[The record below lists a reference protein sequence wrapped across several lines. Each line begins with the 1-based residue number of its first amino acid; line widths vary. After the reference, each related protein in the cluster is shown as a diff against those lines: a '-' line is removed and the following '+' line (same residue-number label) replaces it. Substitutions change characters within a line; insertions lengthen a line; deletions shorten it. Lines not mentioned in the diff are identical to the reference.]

1 MLLRS
6 QFLGVFSVK
15 IILVLK
21 IRSGLTRN
29 GKSGNLPSYHDKITL
44 IGTMSKMYRSRGD
57 HVKYIIITGGVMSG
71 LGKGITAASV
81 GRILK
86 NRGYR
91 VTAVKID
98 PYLNIDAGTM
108 NPAQHGEVFVLKDGS
123 EVDLDLGNY
132 ERFLDIELTAAHN
145 ITTGKV
151 YRTVIEKER
160 RGDFLGETVQ
170 IIPHITDQI
179 KTCIRQAAEEE
190 FPDGT
195 KADICLVEV
204 GGTVGDIE
212 SMPFLEAIR
221 QMRGDLPEHDYILL
235 HVTLIPEDTMGDLKT
250 KPTQHSVKAL
260 RELGLHAE
268 VIVGRS
274 ERPIGAHTKRKISAF
289 CDLPQNAVISAA
301 TVPDTYEVPME
312 MEKEGI
318 ADVLSTHLG
327 LEKREVDTSWYR
339 LVTREYT
346 SRITVAIVSK
356 YGIEDVYISIKE
368 ALKHAGRALSTEV
381 KIVWL
386 DAERYERSQLK
397 DYDGILIP
405 GGFGKRGIE
414 GKIEAIKFAR
424 ENNIPFLGLCLGFQ
438 LGVVE
443 YARNKV
449 GIPDATSEEFGEGTH
464 VIALLPEQEGL
475 HELGGTMRLG
485 NYTADIRDDTLA
497 MRLYH
502 EKQITERHR
511 HRYEVNPRYIH
522 DLEKA
527 GLVFSATNK
536 NRMECLELKDHPF
549 YFATQFHPEFKSRPA
564 HPSPPYLGFVE
575 ACRATRRTT

>member
-1 MLLRS
+1 M
-6 QFLGVFSVK
+6 
-15 IILVLK
+15 
-21 IRSGLTRN
+21 
-29 GKSGNLPSYHDKITL
+29 
-44 IGTMSKMYRSRGD
+44 
-57 HVKYIIITGGVMSG
+57 KYIFITGGVMSG

-132 ERFLDIELTAAHN
+132 ERFLDIELSAPHN

-151 YRTVIEKER
+151 YRTVIDKER

-179 KTCIRQAAEEE
+179 KACIRQAAEEE

-195 KADICLVEV
+195 HADVCLVEV

-212 SMPFLEAIR
+212 SMPFLEAAR
-221 QMRGDLPEHDYILL
+221 QMRGELPGTDYVLI

-260 RELGLHAE
+260 RELGLHADI
-268 VIVGRS
+268 IVGRS
-274 ERPIGAHTKRKISAF
+274 ERVIGANTKRKISAF
-289 CDLPQNAVISAA
+289 CDLPINAVISAA
-301 TVPDTYEVPME
+301 TAPDTYEVPME

-318 ADVLSTHLG
+318 ADVLSAHLG
-327 LEKREVDTSWYR
+327 LETRDIDSSWYR
-339 LVTREYT
+339 VVTKEYT
-346 SRITVAIVSK
+346 NRVTVAIVSK

-368 ALKHAGRALSTEV
+368 ALKHAGRSLSTEV

-386 DAERYERSQLK
+386 DAERYERCQLK

-414 GKIEAIKFAR
+414 GKIEAIKYAR
-424 ENNIPFLGLCLGFQ
+424 ENNVPFLGLCLGFQ
-438 LGVVE
+438 LAVVE
-443 YARNKV
+443 FARNKA
-449 GIPDATSEEFGEGTH
+449 GMPDATSEEMGEGTH

-475 HELGGTMRLG
+475 TELGGTMRLG
-485 NYTADIRDDTLA
+485 NYTADIRDGTLA
-497 MRLYH
+497 KKLYG
-502 EKQITERHR
+502 EPQIVERHR
-511 HRYEVNPRYIH
+511 HRYEVNPRYIKK
-522 DLEKA
+522 LEDA

-536 NRMECLELKDHPF
+536 NRMEMLELPGHPF
-549 YFATQFHPEFKSRPA
+549 FFATQFHPEFKSRPTR
-564 HPSPPYLGFVE
+564 PSPPYIGFVE
-575 ACRATRRTT
+575 ACKVNKRTK

>member
-1 MLLRS
+1 
-6 QFLGVFSVK
+6 
-15 IILVLK
+15 
-21 IRSGLTRN
+21 
-29 GKSGNLPSYHDKITL
+29 
-44 IGTMSKMYRSRGD
+44 
-57 HVKYIIITGGVMSG
+57 VKYIIVTGGVMSG

-108 NPAQHGEVFVLKDGS
+108 NPAQHGEVFVLRDGS

-221 QMRGDLPEHDYILL
+221 QMRGDLPVQDYILL

-268 VIVGRS
+268 IIVGRS
-274 ERPIGAHTKRKISAF
+274 EHPISAQTKRKISAF
-289 CDLPQNAVISAA
+289 CDLPQHAVISAA
-301 TVPDTYEVPME
+301 TVPDIYEVPME

-318 ADVLSTHLG
+318 ADVLSAHLG
-327 LEKREVDTSWYR
+327 LEKHDVDTSWYR
-339 LVTREYT
+339 LVTKEYT
-346 SRITVAIVSK
+346 SRVTVAIVSK

-381 KIVWL
+381 KIGWL
-386 DAERYERSQLK
+386 DAERYERCQLK

-414 GKIEAIKFAR
+414 GKVEAIRFAR
-424 ENNIPFLGLCLGFQ
+424 ENSIPFLGLCLGFQ
-438 LGVVE
+438 LAVVE
-443 YARNKV
+443 YARNKLD
-449 GIPDATSEEFGEGTH
+449 IADATSEEFGEGSH

-475 HELGGTMRLG
+475 NELGGTMRLG
-485 NYTADIRDDTLA
+485 DYVATIKEGTRA
-497 MRLYH
+497 MNLYGQT
-502 EKQITERHR
+502 EITERHR
-511 HRYEVNPRYIH
+511 HRYEVNPRYIGK
-522 DLEKA
+522 LEKA
-527 GLVFSATNK
+527 GLIFSAVNK
-536 NRMECLELKDHPF
+536 NRMECLELADHPF
-549 YFATQFHPEFKSRPA
+549 FFASQFHPEFKSRPT

-575 ACRATRRTT
+575 ACRANKRTK

>member
-1 MLLRS
+1 
-6 QFLGVFSVK
+6 
-15 IILVLK
+15 
-21 IRSGLTRN
+21 
-29 GKSGNLPSYHDKITL
+29 
-44 IGTMSKMYRSRGD
+44 
-57 HVKYIIITGGVMSG
+57 VKYIIVTGGVMSG

-108 NPAQHGEVFVLKDGS
+108 NPAQHGEVFVLRDGS

-190 FPDGT
+190 FSDGT

-221 QMRGDLPEHDYILL
+221 QMRGDLPVQDYILL

-268 VIVGRS
+268 IIVGRS
-274 ERPIGAHTKRKISAF
+274 ERPISAQTKRKISAF
-289 CDLPQNAVISAA
+289 CDLPQHAVISAA
-301 TVPDTYEVPME
+301 TVPDIYEVPME

-318 ADVLSTHLG
+318 AEVLFAHLG
-327 LEKREVDTSWYR
+327 LEKRDVDTSWYR
-339 LVTREYT
+339 LVTKEYT
-346 SRITVAIVSK
+346 NRVTIAIVSK

-381 KIVWL
+381 KIGWL
-386 DAERYERSQLK
+386 DAERYERCQLK

-414 GKIEAIKFAR
+414 GKIEAIRFAR
-424 ENNIPFLGLCLGFQ
+424 ENKIPFLGLCLGFQ
-438 LGVVE
+438 LAVVE
-443 YARNKV
+443 FARHKLN
-449 GIPDATSEEFGEGTH
+449 IADATSEEFGEGSH

-475 HELGGTMRLG
+475 NELGGTMRLG
-485 NYTADIRDDTLA
+485 DYIADIQEGTRA
-497 MRLYH
+497 MNLYGQR
-502 EKQITERHR
+502 EITERHR
-511 HRYEVNPRYIH
+511 HRYEVNPRYIR

-527 GLVFSATNK
+527 GLIFSATNK
-536 NRMECLELKDHPF
+536 NRMECLELADHPF
-549 YFATQFHPEFKSRPA
+549 YFATQFHPEFKSRPTR
-564 HPSPPYLGFVE
+564 PSPPYLGFVE
-575 ACRATRRTT
+575 ACRADKRTK

>member
-1 MLLRS
+1 M
-6 QFLGVFSVK
+6 
-15 IILVLK
+15 
-21 IRSGLTRN
+21 
-29 GKSGNLPSYHDKITL
+29 
-44 IGTMSKMYRSRGD
+44 
-57 HVKYIIITGGVMSG
+57 KYIIITGGVMSG

-86 NRGYR
+86 NRGYW

-108 NPAQHGEVFVLKDGS
+108 NPAQHGEVFVLKDGG

-132 ERFLDIELTAAHN
+132 ERFLDIELTSPHN

-151 YRTVIEKER
+151 YRSVIEKER

-170 IIPHITDQI
+170 IIPHITDRI
-179 KTCIRQAAEEE
+179 KWCIKNAAEEP

-195 KADICLVEV
+195 TADVCLVEV

-221 QMRGDLPEHDYILL
+221 QMRGELPPHDYVLI

-260 RELGLHAE
+260 RELGLHADI
-268 VIVGRS
+268 IVGRS
-274 ERPIGAHTKRKISAF
+274 EHPISANTKRKISAF

-301 TVPDTYEVPME
+301 TVPDIYEVPME
-312 MEKEGI
+312 MEREGL
-318 ADVLSTHLG
+318 ADVLTAHLG
-327 LEKREVDTSWYR
+327 LGKKEIDTAWYR
-339 LVTREYT
+339 VVTKEYT
-346 SRITVAIVSK
+346 NRITVAIVTK

-381 KIVWL
+381 KIAWL
-386 DAERYERSQLK
+386 DAERYERSQLA

-414 GKIEAIKFAR
+414 GKIEAIKLAR
-424 ENNIPFLGLCLGFQ
+424 EKKIPFLGLCLGFQ
-438 LGVVE
+438 LATIE
-443 YARNKV
+443 YARNKA
-449 GIPDATSEEFGEGTH
+449 GIADATSEEFGEGTH
-464 VIALLPEQEGL
+464 VIAILPEQEGL
-475 HELGGTMRLG
+475 TQLGGTMRLG
-485 NYTADIRDDTLA
+485 DYVADIRDGTSA
-497 MRLYH
+497 RNLYGK
-502 EKQITERHR
+502 ESIVERHR
-511 HRYEVNPRYIH
+511 HRFEVNPKYIP
-522 DLEKA
+522 DLESA

-536 NRMECLELKDHPF
+536 NRMECLELPGHPF
-549 YFATQFHPEFKSRPA
+549 FFATQFHPEFKSRPTN
-564 HPSPPYLGFVE
+564 PSPPYLGFVE
-575 ACRATRRTT
+575 ACRMNKRTK

>member
-1 MLLRS
+1 M
-6 QFLGVFSVK
+6 
-15 IILVLK
+15 
-21 IRSGLTRN
+21 
-29 GKSGNLPSYHDKITL
+29 
-44 IGTMSKMYRSRGD
+44 
-57 HVKYIIITGGVMSG
+57 KYIIVTGGVMSG

-108 NPAQHGEVFVLKDGS
+108 NPAQHGEVFVLRDGS

-179 KTCIRQAAEEE
+179 KSCIRQAAEEE

-195 KADICLVEV
+195 RADICLVEV

-221 QMRGDLPEHDYILL
+221 QMRGDLPAQDYILV

-268 VIVGRS
+268 IIVGRS
-274 ERPIGAHTKRKISAF
+274 EHPISAHTKRKISAF
-289 CDLPQNAVISAA
+289 CDLPQHAVISAA
-301 TVPDTYEVPME
+301 TVPDIYGVPME

-318 ADVLSTHLG
+318 AEVLSAHLG
-327 LEKREVDTSWYR
+327 LQKREVDTSWYR
-339 LVTREYT
+339 LVTKEYT
-346 SRITVAIVSK
+346 SRVSVAIVSK

-381 KIVWL
+381 KIGWL
-386 DAERYERSQLK
+386 DAERYERCQLN

-414 GKIEAIKFAR
+414 GKMDAIRFAR
-424 ENNIPFLGLCLGFQ
+424 EKKIPFLGLCLGFQ
-438 LGVVE
+438 LAVVE
-443 YARNKV
+443 YARNNA
-449 GIPDATSEEFGEGTH
+449 GIADATSEEFGEGSQ

-475 HELGGTMRLG
+475 SELGGTMRLG
-485 NYTADIRDDTLA
+485 DYTADLREGTRA
-497 MRLYH
+497 MDMYGQ
-502 EKQITERHR
+502 KVIIERHR
-511 HRYEVNPRYIH
+511 HRYEVNPRYIQ

-527 GLVFSATNK
+527 GMVFSATNK
-536 NRMECLELKDHPF
+536 NRMECLEISDHPF
-549 YFATQFHPEFKSRPA
+549 FFATQFHPEFKSRPT

-575 ACRATRRTT
+575 ACRANKRTK

>member
-1 MLLRS
+1 M
-6 QFLGVFSVK
+6 
-15 IILVLK
+15 
-21 IRSGLTRN
+21 
-29 GKSGNLPSYHDKITL
+29 
-44 IGTMSKMYRSRGD
+44 
-57 HVKYIIITGGVMSG
+57 KYIFVTGGVMSG

-108 NPAQHGEVFVLKDGS
+108 NPAQHGEVFVLKDGG

-132 ERFLDIELTAAHN
+132 ERFLDIELTSSHN

-179 KTCIRQAAEEE
+179 KTCIRQAAEET

-221 QMRGDLPEHDYILL
+221 QMRGDLPPHDYVLV

-268 VIVGRS
+268 IIVGRS
-274 ERPIGAHTKRKISAF
+274 ERPIGANTKRKISAF

-301 TVPDTYEVPME
+301 TVPDIYEVPME
-312 MEKEGI
+312 MEKEGL
-318 ADVLSTHLG
+318 ADALSAHLG
-327 LEKREVDTSWYR
+327 LEKRDVDNSWYR
-339 LVTREYT
+339 LVTKEYT
-346 SRITVAIVSK
+346 NRVTVAIVSK

-381 KIVWL
+381 KIAWL
-386 DAERYERSQLK
+386 DAERYERCQLK

-424 ENNIPFLGLCLGFQ
+424 ENKTPFLGLCLGFQ
-438 LGVVE
+438 LATIE
-443 YARNKV
+443 YARSI
-449 GIPDATSEEFGEGTH
+449 GISDATSEEFGEGSH

-475 HELGGTMRLG
+475 RELGGTMRLG
-485 NYTADIRDDTLA
+485 NYTADLREGTIA
-497 MRLYH
+497 KKLYAQ
-502 EKQITERHR
+502 KQVIERHR
-511 HRYEVNPRYIH
+511 HRYEVNPDYIKK
-522 DLEKA
+522 LEQA
-527 GLVFSATNK
+527 GLVFSAINR
-536 NRMECLELKDHPF
+536 NRMECLELPSHPF
-549 YFATQFHPEFKSRPA
+549 FFATQFHPEFKSRPTN
-564 HPSPPYLGFVE
+564 PSPPYLGFVE
-575 ACRATRRTT
+575 ACRANKRTK

>member
-1 MLLRS
+1 
-6 QFLGVFSVK
+6 
-15 IILVLK
+15 
-21 IRSGLTRN
+21 
-29 GKSGNLPSYHDKITL
+29 
-44 IGTMSKMYRSRGD
+44 
-57 HVKYIIITGGVMSG
+57 VKYIIITGGVMSG

-86 NRGYR
+86 NRGYC

-132 ERFLDIELTAAHN
+132 ERFLDIELTSPHN

-179 KTCIRQAAEEE
+179 KACIRQAAEEE

-195 KADICLVEV
+195 RADICLVEV

-221 QMRGDLPEHDYILL
+221 QMRGEVPEHDYVLI
-235 HVTLIPEDTMGDLKT
+235 HVTLIPTDTMGDLKT

-260 RELGLHAE
+260 RELGLYADI
-268 VIVGRS
+268 IVGRS
-274 ERPIGAHTKRKISAF
+274 ERSIGAQTKRKVSAF
-289 CDLPQNAVISAA
+289 CDVPQSGVISAA
-301 TVPDTYEVPME
+301 TVPDIYEVPME
-312 MEKEGI
+312 MEKEGL
-318 ADVLSTHLG
+318 ADVLSRHLN
-327 LEKREVDTSWYR
+327 LEQREVDTSWYR

-346 SRITVAIVSK
+346 NRVTVAIVSK

-381 KIVWL
+381 KIAWM
-386 DAERYERSQLK
+386 DAERYEKCQLK
-397 DYDGILIP
+397 DYDGVLIP

-414 GKIEAIKFAR
+414 GKIEAIRFAR
-424 ENNIPFLGLCLGFQ
+424 ENNVPFLGLCLGFQ
-438 LGVVE
+438 LCVVE
-443 YARNKV
+443 YARNVV
-449 GIPDATSEEFGEGTH
+449 GITDATSEEIGEGTH

-475 HELGGTMRLG
+475 VELGGTMRLG
-485 NYTADIRDDTLA
+485 DYNAEIKPGTIA
-497 MRLYH
+497 MKLYGQ
-502 EKQITERHR
+502 KVITERHR
-511 HRYEVNPRYIH
+511 HRYEVNPRFIGR
-522 DLEKA
+522 LEDA
-527 GLVFSATNK
+527 GLVFSATNR
-536 NRMECLELKDHPF
+536 NRMESAELPNHPF
-549 YFATQFHPEFKSRPA
+549 FFATQFHPEFKSRPTS
-564 HPSPPYLGFVE
+564 PSPPYLGFVE
-575 ACRATRRTT
+575 ACRANKRTK

>member
-1 MLLRS
+1 M
-6 QFLGVFSVK
+6 VC
-15 IILVLK
+15 
-21 IRSGLTRN
+21 N
-29 GKSGNLPSYHDKITL
+29 
-44 IGTMSKMYRSRGD
+44 RGD
-57 HVKYIIITGGVMSG
+57 HVKYIFITGGVMSG

-132 ERFLDIELTAAHN
+132 ERFLDIELTASHN

-151 YRTVIEKER
+151 YRTVIDKER

-179 KTCIRQAAEEE
+179 KTCIQQAAEEE

-195 KADICLVEV
+195 KADVCLVEV

-212 SMPFLEAIR
+212 SMPFLEAVR
-221 QMRGDLPEHDYILL
+221 QMRGDLPAHDYVLI
-235 HVTLIPEDTMGDLKT
+235 HVTLVPEDAMGDLKT

-260 RELGLHAE
+260 RELGLHADI
-268 VIVGRS
+268 IVGRS
-274 ERPIGAHTKRKISAF
+274 ERVIGANTKRKISAF
-289 CDLPQNAVISAA
+289 CDLPISAVISAA
-301 TVPDTYEVPME
+301 TARDTYEVPME

-318 ADVLSTHLG
+318 ADVLSTILG
-327 LEKREVDTSWYR
+327 LENKETDPSWYR
-339 LVTREYT
+339 LVTKEYT
-346 SRITVAIVSK
+346 NRVTVAIVSK

-386 DAERYERSQLK
+386 DAERYERCQLK

-414 GKIEAIKFAR
+414 GKIEAIRFAR
-424 ENNIPFLGLCLGFQ
+424 ENNVPFLGLCLGFQ
-438 LGVVE
+438 LATIE
-443 YARNKV
+443 FARNRC
-449 GIPDATSEEFGEGTH
+449 GIADATSEEFGEGSH
-464 VIALLPEQEGL
+464 VIALLPEQESVT
-475 HELGGTMRLG
+475 ELGGTMRLG
-485 NYTADIRDDTLA
+485 DYTSDIRDGTLA
-497 MRLYH
+497 MKLYGQ
-502 EKQITERHR
+502 KQIIERHR
-511 HRYEVNPRYIH
+511 HRYEVNPKYIQK
-522 DLEKA
+522 LEKE
-527 GLVFSATNK
+527 GLVFSATNR
-536 NRMECLELKDHPF
+536 NRMECLELPAHPF
-549 YFATQFHPEFKSRPA
+549 FFATQFHPEFKSRPTR
-564 HPSPPYLGFVE
+564 PSPPYLGFVE
-575 ACRATRRTT
+575 ACRANKRTK

>member
-1 MLLRS
+1 
-6 QFLGVFSVK
+6 
-15 IILVLK
+15 
-21 IRSGLTRN
+21 
-29 GKSGNLPSYHDKITL
+29 
-44 IGTMSKMYRSRGD
+44 
-57 HVKYIIITGGVMSG
+57 VKYIIITGGVMSG

-86 NRGYR
+86 NRGYC

-108 NPAQHGEVFVLKDGS
+108 NPAQHGEVFVLKDGG

-132 ERFLDIELTAAHN
+132 ERFLDIELTSPHN

-151 YRTVIEKER
+151 YRSVIEKER

-170 IIPHITDQI
+170 IIPHITDRI
-179 KTCIRQAAEEE
+179 KWCIKNAAEET

-195 KADICLVEV
+195 KADVCLVEV

-221 QMRGDLPEHDYILL
+221 QMRGELPPHDYVLI

-260 RELGLHAE
+260 RELGLHADI
-268 VIVGRS
+268 IVGRS
-274 ERPIGAHTKRKISAF
+274 DHPISANTKRKISAF

-301 TVPDTYEVPME
+301 TVPDIYEVPME
-312 MEKEGI
+312 MEKEGL
-318 ADVLSTHLG
+318 ADVLTTHLG
-327 LEKREVDTSWYR
+327 LANKNTDTSWYR
-339 LVTREYT
+339 VVTKEYT
-346 SRITVAIVSK
+346 NRITVAIVSK

-368 ALKHAGRALSTEV
+368 SLKHAGRALSTEV
-381 KIVWL
+381 KIAWL
-386 DAERYERSQLK
+386 DAERYERSQLS

-414 GKIEAIKFAR
+414 GKIEAIRFAR

-438 LGVVE
+438 LATIE
-443 YARNKV
+443 YARNKC

-464 VIALLPEQEGL
+464 VIAILPEQEGL
-475 HELGGTMRLG
+475 TQLGGTMRLG
-485 NYTADIRDDTLA
+485 DYVADIREGTQA
-497 MRLYH
+497 RALYGK
-502 EKQITERHR
+502 ESIIERHR
-511 HRYEVNPRYIH
+511 HRFEVNPKHIRA
-522 DLEKA
+522 LEDG
-527 GLVFSATNK
+527 GLVFSATNR
-536 NRMECLELKDHPF
+536 NRMECLELPGHPF
-549 YFATQFHPEFKSRPA
+549 YFATQFHPEFKSRPTN
-564 HPSPPYLGFVE
+564 PSPPYLGFVE
-575 ACRATRRTT
+575 ACRVNKRTK

>member
-1 MLLRS
+1 
-6 QFLGVFSVK
+6 
-15 IILVLK
+15 
-21 IRSGLTRN
+21 
-29 GKSGNLPSYHDKITL
+29 
-44 IGTMSKMYRSRGD
+44 
-57 HVKYIIITGGVMSG
+57 VKYIIVTGGVMSG

-108 NPAQHGEVFVLKDGS
+108 NPAQHGEVFVLRDGS

-160 RGDFLGETVQ
+160 KGDFLGETVQ

-179 KTCIRQAAEEE
+179 KACIREAAEEE

-221 QMRGDLPEHDYILL
+221 QMRGELPAHDYVLV

-268 VIVGRS
+268 IIVGRS
-274 ERPIGAHTKRKISAF
+274 DHPISAHTKRKISAF
-289 CDLPQNAVISAA
+289 CDLPQHAVISAA
-301 TVPDTYEVPME
+301 TVPDIYEVPME

-318 ADVLSTHLG
+318 AEVLSAHLA
-327 LEKREVDTSWYR
+327 LEKREADTSWYR
-339 LVTREYT
+339 LVTKEYT
-346 SRITVAIVSK
+346 SRVSVAIVSK

-381 KIVWL
+381 KIGWL
-386 DAERYERSQLK
+386 DAERYERCQLK

-414 GKIEAIKFAR
+414 GKIEAIRYAR

-438 LGVVE
+438 LAVIE
-443 YARNKV
+443 YSRNKL
-449 GIPDATSEEFGEGTH
+449 GIADATSGEFGEGSQ

-475 HELGGTMRLG
+475 EELGGTMRLG
-485 NYTADIRDDTLA
+485 DYTADLNEGTRA
-497 MRLYH
+497 MNLYGQ
-502 EKQITERHR
+502 KVIVERHR
-511 HRYEVNPRYIH
+511 HRYEVNPRYIQ

-527 GLVFSATNK
+527 GLIFSATNK
-536 NRMECLELKDHPF
+536 NRMEVLELADHPF
-549 YFATQFHPEFKSRPA
+549 YFATQFHPEFKSRPT

-575 ACRATRRTT
+575 ACRVNKRTK

>member
-1 MLLRS
+1 M
-6 QFLGVFSVK
+6 
-15 IILVLK
+15 
-21 IRSGLTRN
+21 
-29 GKSGNLPSYHDKITL
+29 
-44 IGTMSKMYRSRGD
+44 
-57 HVKYIIITGGVMSG
+57 KYIIVTGGVMSG

-108 NPAQHGEVFVLKDGS
+108 NPAQHGEVFVLRDGS

-132 ERFLDIELTAAHN
+132 ERFLDIELTADHN

-160 RGDFLGETVQ
+160 KGDFLGETVQ

-179 KTCIRQAAEEE
+179 KTCIQHAAEEE

-221 QMRGDLPEHDYILL
+221 QMRGDLPAHDYVLV
-235 HVTLIPEDTMGDLKT
+235 HVTLIPSDTMGDMKT

-268 VIVGRS
+268 IIVGRS
-274 ERPIGAHTKRKISAF
+274 DHPISAHTKRKISAF
-289 CDLPQNAVISAA
+289 CDLPQHAVISAA
-301 TVPDTYEVPME
+301 TVPDIYEVPME

-318 ADVLSTHLG
+318 AEVLSAHLG
-327 LEKREVDTSWYR
+327 LEKREVDSSWYR
-339 LVTREYT
+339 LVTKEYT
-346 SRITVAIVSK
+346 SRVTVAIVSK

-381 KIVWL
+381 KIGWL
-386 DAERYERSQLK
+386 DAERYERCQLK

-443 YARNKV
+443 FARHKV
-449 GIPDATSEEFGEGTH
+449 GIADATSEEFGEGSQ
-464 VIALLPEQEGL
+464 VIALLPEQEGIA
-475 HELGGTMRLG
+475 ELGGTMRLG
-485 NYTADIRDDTLA
+485 DYPVDLKEGTRARN
-497 MRLYH
+497 LYGQ
-502 EKQITERHR
+502 KVIVERHR
-511 HRYEVNPRYIH
+511 HRYEVNPHHIQ

-527 GLVFSATNK
+527 GLIFSATNK
-536 NRMECLELKDHPF
+536 NRMEILELADHPF
-549 YFATQFHPEFKSRPA
+549 FFATQFHPEFKSRPTR
-564 HPSPPYLGFVE
+564 PSPPYLGFVE
-575 ACRATRRTT
+575 ACRANKRTT

>member
-1 MLLRS
+1 M
-6 QFLGVFSVK
+6 
-15 IILVLK
+15 
-21 IRSGLTRN
+21 
-29 GKSGNLPSYHDKITL
+29 
-44 IGTMSKMYRSRGD
+44 
-57 HVKYIIITGGVMSG
+57 KYIIVTGGVMSG

-108 NPAQHGEVFVLKDGS
+108 NPAQHGEVFVLRDGS

-160 RGDFLGETVQ
+160 KGDFLGETVQ

-179 KTCIRQAAEEE
+179 KTCIREAAEEE

-221 QMRGDLPEHDYILL
+221 QMRGDLPAHDYVLV

-268 VIVGRS
+268 IIVGRS
-274 ERPIGAHTKRKISAF
+274 DHPISAHTKRKISAF
-289 CDLPQNAVISAA
+289 CDLPQHAVISAA
-301 TVPDTYEVPME
+301 TVPDIYEVPME

-318 ADVLSTHLG
+318 AEVLSAHLA
-327 LEKREVDTSWYR
+327 LEKREADTSWYR
-339 LVTREYT
+339 LVTKEYT
-346 SRITVAIVSK
+346 SRVSVAIVSK

-368 ALKHAGRALSTEV
+368 ALKHAGRSLSTEV
-381 KIVWL
+381 KIGWL
-386 DAERYERSQLK
+386 DAERYERCQLK

-414 GKIEAIKFAR
+414 GKIEAIRYAR

-438 LGVVE
+438 LAVIE
-443 YARNKV
+443 YSRNKL
-449 GIPDATSEEFGEGTH
+449 GIADATSGEFGEGSQ

-475 HELGGTMRLG
+475 EELGGTMRLG
-485 NYTADIRDDTLA
+485 DYTADLQEGTRA
-497 MRLYH
+497 MDLYGQ
-502 EKQITERHR
+502 KVIVERHR
-511 HRYEVNPRYIH
+511 HRYEVNPRYIQ

-527 GLVFSATNK
+527 GLIFSATNK
-536 NRMECLELKDHPF
+536 NRMEILELADHPF
-549 YFATQFHPEFKSRPA
+549 YFATQFHPEFKSRPT

-575 ACRATRRTT
+575 ACRVNKRTK

>member
-1 MLLRS
+1 
-6 QFLGVFSVK
+6 
-15 IILVLK
+15 
-21 IRSGLTRN
+21 
-29 GKSGNLPSYHDKITL
+29 
-44 IGTMSKMYRSRGD
+44 
-57 HVKYIIITGGVMSG
+57 MSG

-108 NPAQHGEVFVLKDGS
+108 NPAQHGEVFVLRDGS

-221 QMRGDLPEHDYILL
+221 QMRGDLPAQDYILL

-268 VIVGRS
+268 IIVGRS
-274 ERPIGAHTKRKISAF
+274 EHQISAHTKRKISAF
-289 CDLPQNAVISAA
+289 CDLPQHAVISAA

-318 ADVLSTHLG
+318 AEVLSAHLG
-327 LEKREVDTSWYR
+327 LEKREVDSSWYR
-339 LVTREYT
+339 LVTKEYT
-346 SRITVAIVSK
+346 SRVTIAIVSK

-381 KIVWL
+381 KIGWL
-386 DAERYERSQLK
+386 DAERYERCQLK

-405 GGFGKRGIE
+405 GGFGKRGVE
-414 GKIEAIKFAR
+414 GKIEAIRFAR

-438 LGVVE
+438 LAVVE
-443 YARNKV
+443 FARYKL
-449 GIPDATSEEFGEGTH
+449 GIADATSEEFGEGSH

-475 HELGGTMRLG
+475 NELGGTMRLG
-485 NYTADIRDDTLA
+485 DYIADIKEGTRA
-497 MRLYH
+497 MNLYGQK
-502 EKQITERHR
+502 EITERHR
-511 HRYEVNPRYIH
+511 HRYEVNPRYFGK
-522 DLEKA
+522 LEKA
-527 GLVFSATNK
+527 GLIFSATNK
-536 NRMECLELKDHPF
+536 NRMECLELADHPF
-549 YFATQFHPEFKSRPA
+549 FFATQFHPEFKSRPTR
-564 HPSPPYLGFVE
+564 PSPPYLGFVE
-575 ACRATRRTT
+575 ACRANKRTK

>member
-1 MLLRS
+1 
-6 QFLGVFSVK
+6 
-15 IILVLK
+15 
-21 IRSGLTRN
+21 
-29 GKSGNLPSYHDKITL
+29 
-44 IGTMSKMYRSRGD
+44 
-57 HVKYIIITGGVMSG
+57 VKYIIITGGVMSG

-108 NPAQHGEVFVLKDGS
+108 NPAQHGEVFVLKDGG

-132 ERFLDIELTAAHN
+132 ERFLDIELTSPHN

-195 KADICLVEV
+195 IADICLVEV

-221 QMRGDLPEHDYILL
+221 QMRGELPEYDYVLI

-268 VIVGRS
+268 IIVGRS

-289 CDLPQNAVISAA
+289 CDLPQTGVISAA
-301 TVPDTYEVPME
+301 TVPDIYEVPME
-312 MEKEGI
+312 MEKEGL
-318 ADVLSTHLG
+318 ADALSTHLN
-327 LEKREVDTSWYR
+327 LEKREVDSSWYR
-339 LVTREYT
+339 IVTKEYT
-346 SRITVAIVSK
+346 NRVTVAIVSK

-386 DAERYERSQLK
+386 DAERYEKCQLK
-397 DYDGILIP
+397 DFDGVLIP
-405 GGFGKRGIE
+405 GGFGSRGIE
-414 GKIEAIKFAR
+414 GKIEAIRFAR
-424 ENNIPFLGLCLGFQ
+424 ENNVPFLGLCLGFQ
-438 LGVVE
+438 LCVVE
-443 YARNKV
+443 YARNV
-449 GIPDATSEEFGEGTH
+449 LGIPDAISEEMGGGTH
-464 VIALLPEQEGL
+464 VIALLPEQEGVT
-475 HELGGTMRLG
+475 ELGGTMRLG
-485 NYTADIRDDTLA
+485 DYSAEIRDGTLA
-497 MRLYH
+497 MKLYGQ
-502 EKQITERHR
+502 KIITERHR
-511 HRYEVNPRYIH
+511 HRYEVNPRFI
-522 DLEKA
+522 EKFERA
-527 GLVFSATNK
+527 GLVFSARNK
-536 NRMECLELKDHPF
+536 NRMECAELASHPF
-549 YFATQFHPEFKSRPA
+549 YLATQFHPEFKSRPTR
-564 HPSPPYLGFVE
+564 PSPPYLGFVE
-575 ACRATRRTT
+575 ACRANKRTK

>member
-1 MLLRS
+1 M
-6 QFLGVFSVK
+6 
-15 IILVLK
+15 
-21 IRSGLTRN
+21 
-29 GKSGNLPSYHDKITL
+29 
-44 IGTMSKMYRSRGD
+44 
-57 HVKYIIITGGVMSG
+57 KYIIVTGGVMSG

-132 ERFLDIELTAAHN
+132 ERFLDIELTASHN

-179 KTCIRQAAEEE
+179 KTCIRQASEEV

-221 QMRGDLPEHDYILL
+221 QMRGELPPHDYVLI
-235 HVTLIPEDTMGDLKT
+235 HVTLIPADTMGDMKT

-260 RELGLHAE
+260 RELGLHADI
-268 VIVGRS
+268 IVGRS
-274 ERPIGAHTKRKISAF
+274 DHPISAHTKRKISAF

-301 TVPDTYEVPME
+301 TAPDTYAVPME

-318 ADVLSTHLG
+318 ADVLSAHLA
-327 LEKREVDTSWYR
+327 LDRKEVDTTWYR
-339 LVTREYT
+339 LVNREYT
-346 SRITVAIVSK
+346 SRVTVGIVSK

-368 ALKHAGRALSTEV
+368 SLKHAGRALSTEV
-381 KIVWL
+381 KIAWL
-386 DAERYERSQLK
+386 DAERYDRRSLK

-414 GKIEAIKFAR
+414 GKIEAIQFAR

-438 LGVVE
+438 LATVE
-443 YARNKV
+443 FARNKA
-449 GIPDATSEEFGEGTH
+449 GIPDATSEEFGEGTQ
-464 VIALLPEQEGL
+464 VIALLPEQEEL
-475 HELGGTMRLG
+475 NELGGTMRLG
-485 NYTADIRDDTLA
+485 NYTADIRGGTLA
-497 MRLYH
+497 DKLYGVP
-502 EKQITERHR
+502 QVTERHR
-511 HRYEVNPRYIH
+511 HRYEVNPEYIPV
-522 DLEKA
+522 LEKA

-536 NRMECLELKDHPF
+536 NRMECLELPGHPF
-549 YFATQFHPEFKSRPA
+549 FLATQFHPEFKSRPTN
-564 HPSPPYLGFVE
+564 PSPPYLGFVE
-575 ACRATRRTT
+575 ACKANKRTK